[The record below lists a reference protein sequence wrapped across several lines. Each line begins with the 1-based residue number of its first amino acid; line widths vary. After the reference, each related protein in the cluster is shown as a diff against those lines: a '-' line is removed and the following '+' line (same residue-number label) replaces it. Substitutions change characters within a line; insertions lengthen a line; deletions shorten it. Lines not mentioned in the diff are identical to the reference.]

1 MDEFDFSRFV
11 ADTSGLAALG
21 TVAASLIGLRV
32 PHRMSDVAIGLVG
45 AVVGILLA
53 VVLQLLRRR
62 TDLGRLLTHLWT
74 ADQLFRAGILNE
86 YEWQE
91 LRSIGLRK
99 YD

>member
-1 MDEFDFSRFV
+1 MDEFDFSRLV

-32 PHRMSDVAIGLVG
+32 PHRMSDVAIGLVVSG
-45 AVVGILLA
+45 WHLVG
-53 VVLQLLRRR
+53 RRPPASR
-62 TDLGRLLTHLWT
+62 RPSLGRLLTHLWT